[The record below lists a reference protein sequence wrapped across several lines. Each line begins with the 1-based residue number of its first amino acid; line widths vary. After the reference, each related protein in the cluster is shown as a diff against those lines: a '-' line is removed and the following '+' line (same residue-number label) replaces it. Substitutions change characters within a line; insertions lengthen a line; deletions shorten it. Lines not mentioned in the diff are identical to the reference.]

1 MKVAVVT
8 GASSGIGQS
17 AALQIARRGA
27 GVILTYSSNEQGAKD
42 TVSRIEQLSGTA
54 AALHLDIGDAA
65 TFPAFRDA
73 VADVLRGTF
82 QRDSFDY
89 LVNNAGFAGSAMIED
104 TSEQEFDRLTDGL
117 FKGPFFLTQALLPLL
132 VDGAAIVNVTSNS
145 ALPHVTAPGYSVY
158 ASLKGAMVVLS
169 RYMAK
174 EFSARGIR
182 VNSVA
187 PGATRTR
194 FADDA
199 FAKHPEIIPELA
211 KTFALGRIGEP
222 DDIGMAIAVLV
233 SEEGRWITG
242 QDIEVSGGMNL

>member
-42 TVSRIEQLSGTA
+42 TVRRIEQLSGTA
-54 AALHLDIGDAA
+54 VALPLDIGDAA

-82 QRDSFDY
+82 QRDSFDH

-104 TSEQEFDRLTDGL
+104 TREQEFDRLADGL

-132 VDGAAIVNVTSNS
+132 VDGGAIVNLTSNS

-174 EFSARGIR
+174 EFSPRGIR

-242 QDIEVSGGMNL
+242 QDIEVSGGQNL